1 MYWRYTGPNQPL
13 KLLSKDT
20 LGIGRLIITKS
31 PGRDVYE
38 DITHSYKYPEKTTE
52 EREMMLKA
60 LRQSEN
66 IFSRYYLNEEFN
78 DIYFELDLHDDIKIG
93 QQFTARLKAINRSKE
108 KEHKVHAIIRVEVTT
123 YTGKVVGD
131 VVKRESF
138 DFTLKPEGE
147 TELALPVKYE
157 DYSKRLIDQS
167 SFVISCLATIEDS
180 QFEYY
185 AQDEFRVRKPDIKIV
200 LTDKPI
206 KGKEVTVEV
215 LVENPLPITIK
226 RGEFTVE
233 GPGLDK
239 PLKLKIRKPVP
250 AGENATATFTFIPP
264 KVGRQSFGAKFT
276 CKEMNDVDGFVVF
289 VVEANKEENGTA

>member
-1 MYWRYTGPNQPL
+1 
-13 KLLSKDT
+13 
-20 LGIGRLIITKS
+20 
-31 PGRDVYE
+31 
-38 DITHSYKYPEKTTE
+38 
-52 EREMMLKA
+52 MLRA

-93 QQFTARLKAINRSKE
+93 QQFTARLKAKNRSSE
-108 KEHKVHAIIRVEVTT
+108 KEHKIHATIRVEVTT

-138 DFTLKPEGE
+138 DFSLKPEAK
-147 TELALPVKYE
+147 TELTLPIKYE
-157 DYSKRLIDQS
+157 DYAKRLVDQS

-180 QFEYY
+180 KYEYY
-185 AQDEFRVRKPDIKIV
+185 AQDEFRVRKPDIKII
-200 LTDKPI
+200 LNDKPV
-206 KGKEVTVEV
+206 KGKELTVEV
-215 LVENPLPITIK
+215 SVENPLPINIK

-239 PLKLKIRKPVP
+239 PLKLKIKKPVP
-250 AGENATATFTFIPP
+250 PGENVTATFTYVPSKI
-264 KVGRQSFGAKFT
+264 GRQSFGAKFT
-276 CKEMNDVDGFVVF
+276 CREMNDVDGYVVF

>member
-1 MYWRYTGPNQPL
+1 M
-13 KLLSKDT
+13 
-20 LGIGRLIITKS
+20 
-31 PGRDVYE
+31 YE

-93 QQFTARLKAINRSKE
+93 QQFTARLKTKNRSKE
-108 KEHKVHAIIRVEVTT
+108 KDHKIHATIRVEVTT

-138 DFTLKPEGE
+138 DFTLKPDAE
-147 TELALPVKYE
+147 TELQLPVKYE
-157 DYSKRLIDQS
+157 DYAKRLVDQS
-167 SFVISCLATIEDS
+167 SFVISCLATIEDTKY
-180 QFEYY
+180 EYY
-185 AQDEFRVRKPDIKIV
+185 AQDEFRVRKPDIKFV
-200 LTDKPI
+200 LKDKPI
-206 KGKEVTVEV
+206 KGKEISVEV
-215 LVENPLPITIK
+215 MVENPLPVTIK

-233 GPGLDK
+233 CPGWDK
-239 PLKLKIRKPVP
+239 PLKLKIKKPVP
-250 AGENATATFTFIPP
+250 PGENATATFSFVPP

-276 CKEMNDVDGFVVF
+276 CKEMNDVDGFLVF
-289 VVEANKEENGTA
+289 VAEANKEENGTT

>member
-20 LGIGRLIITKS
+20 LGIGRLIITKAV
-31 PGRDVYE
+31 GKDVYE

-52 EREMMLKA
+52 EREMMLRA
-60 LRQSEN
+60 LRKSEN

-93 QQFTARLKAINRSKE
+93 QPFTARLKAKNRSDE
-108 KEHKVHAIIRVEVTT
+108 KEHKIHATIRVEVTT

-138 DFTLKPEGE
+138 DFTLKPDAE
-147 TELALPVKYE
+147 TELALPIKYE
-157 DYSKRLIDQS
+157 DYAKRLVDQS
-167 SFVISCLATIEDS
+167 SFVISCLASIEDTKY
-180 QFEYY
+180 EYY
-185 AQDEFRVRKPDIKIV
+185 AQDEFRVRKPDIKFV
-200 LTDKPI
+200 LNDKPV
-206 KGKEVTVEV
+206 KGKELTIEV
-215 LVENPLPITIK
+215 LVENPLPIPIK

-250 AGENATATFTFIPP
+250 PGENATATFTYVPS
-264 KVGRQSFGAKFT
+264 KLGRQSFGAKFT
-276 CKEMNDVDGFVVF
+276 CREINDVDGYVVF
-289 VVEANKEENGTA
+289 VAEANKEENGTT